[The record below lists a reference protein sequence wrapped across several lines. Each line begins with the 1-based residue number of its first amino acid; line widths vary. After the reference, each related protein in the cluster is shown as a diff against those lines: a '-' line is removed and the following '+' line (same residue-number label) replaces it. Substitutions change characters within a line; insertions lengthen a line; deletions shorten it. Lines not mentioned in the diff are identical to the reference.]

1 MDFTCCGPCNV
12 LTAEEL
18 SEANAVASERV
29 EVVKFKD
36 TSSTFS
42 RFCCSRRRP
51 QRGTVREVTLSSAE
65 HAWRSNYGRYKYCG
79 LRPDPC
85 RGKPPEMQDMHR
97 VSQLRS
103 PDVVDVA
110 GVQKLQRRL
119 ADLSDCRTDFGTL
132 LRFYREGDGKPPAA
146 EEAFRAAMDWQRQHD
161 VGRALTHWN
170 LELYERVLASWWPS
184 GGFLGHGREGEPVA
198 LERLGRA
205 DWSTLYDNVP
215 YEVLQ
220 KMDIVHCLRTLSGCE
235 EDALRRGEA
244 FVNATLVQDL
254 EGISWSRFKPSSL
267 KTLGKLLKTRMYLV
281 PRTGRRVLIVNAP
294 PAFVRVW
301 STIKNL
307 VVHPSTA
314 QLIEIVG
321 KARTLE
327 VLRKYLDDDVIPAY
341 LGGTRTI
348 DGDPECRTL
357 LAPGGTPPQEALTR
371 VRQLVRQE
379 ARKDF

>member
-1 MDFTCCGPCNV
+1 
-12 LTAEEL
+12 
-18 SEANAVASERV
+18 
-29 EVVKFKD
+29 
-36 TSSTFS
+36 
-42 RFCCSRRRP
+42 
-51 QRGTVREVTLSSAE
+51 
-65 HAWRSNYGRYKYCG
+65 
-79 LRPDPC
+79 
-85 RGKPPEMQDMHR
+85 
-97 VSQLRS
+97 
-103 PDVVDVA
+103 
-110 GVQKLQRRL
+110 
-119 ADLSDCRTDFGTL
+119 
-132 LRFYREGDGKPPAA
+132 
-146 EEAFRAAMDWQRQHD
+146 
-161 VGRALTHWN
+161 
-170 LELYERVLASWWPS
+170 
-184 GGFLGHGREGEPVA
+184 
-198 LERLGRA
+198 
-205 DWSTLYDNVP
+205 
-215 YEVLQ
+215 
-220 KMDIVHCLRTLSGCE
+220 MDIVHCLRTLSGCE

-357 LAPGGTPPQEALTR
+357 LAPGGTPPQDAPLLLNKQQEIRSL
-371 VRQLVRQE
+371 RQE
-379 ARKDF
+379 VAQLKKALETAPSTRQNPLRRNPVGTAAPGLKGSRSSEPAAEGRALCCRTQVLIAIADASAVPLLFVPIWQDVSSEDLLRWKPLPGRPAPKVSATLFHFDFEKPEWTGSTGEQAGNRSLLGVLLMHQTSAFEERRWSASFFFGGGRRLAKG